1 MKRINNIYQEIISIE
16 NLQLA
21 DSIARKGKAKQN
33 GVIIHDKNKEANIL
47 RLHEILKNK
56 EFKTSEYQTFKIYEP
71 KERLVYKL
79 PYFPDR
85 IIHHAIM
92 NQLES
97 MFTKNL
103 TKDTYSC
110 IKGRG
115 IHKAKE
121 AVEKA
126 LKNKS
131 ETIFC
136 LKFDITKFYPS
147 VNHDILKDLLLRKIK
162 DAYLIKLLFEIIDSA
177 IGLPI
182 GNYLSQSLANFYL
195 SYFDHWIKETKRVK
209 HYFRYADDIVI
220 LADNKESLHE
230 LLSHIKAYLALNLKL
245 EVKDNYQIF
254 PVSSRGIDFVGY
266 KMFHTHTLLRK
277 SIKKAFARILKRRN
291 NKASIASYKG
301 WLMHCNSKNL
311 IRKLLPNENIQ
322 TIKHQIKELNR
333 R

>member
-1 MKRINNIYQEIISIE
+1 MKRISNIYKEIISIE

-21 DSIARKGKAKQN
+21 DSIARKGKAKQH
-33 GVIIHDKNKEANIL
+33 GVIIHDKNKDENIL
-47 RLHEILKNK
+47 RLHEILNIKQY
-56 EFKTSEYQTFKIYEP
+56 KTSEYKTFKIYEP
-71 KERLVYKL
+71 KERTVYKL
-79 PYFPDR
+79 PYYPDR
-85 IIHHAIM
+85 IMHHAIM
-92 NQLES
+92 NKLEV

-115 IHKAKE
+115 IHKAKQ

-126 LKNKS
+126 LKIKL
-131 ETIFC
+131 ETTFC

-147 VNHDILKDLLLRKIK
+147 VNHDVLKDLLLRKIK
-162 DAYLIKLLFEIIDSA
+162 DIDLIKLLFEIIDSA

-220 LADNKESLHE
+220 LSDDKQYLHE
-230 LLSHIKAYLALNLKL
+230 LLSHIKTYLHINLDLKI
-245 EVKDNYQIF
+245 KGNYQVF
-254 PVSSRGIDFVGY
+254 PVEKRGIDFVGY

-277 SIKKAFARILKRRN
+277 SIKKAFIRMLKRRKN
-291 NKASIASYKG
+291 IKSIASYNG
-301 WLMHCNSKNL
+301 WLKHCNSMNLKNL
-311 IRKLLPNENIQ
+311 ITK
-322 TIKHQIKELNR
+322 
-333 R
+333 